1 MTELQLSSSPRTTW
15 LWAPDEDTARRVRK
29 LVGRRP
35 AYRGGELLPLVT
47 DIDNGVVAPEACEA
61 LAAAGFTFA
70 WHESE
75 HPLNRHNWF
84 CRLPG
89 MPADFDTDQRTAWPR
104 VGF

>member
-29 LVGRRP
+29 LVGGRP
-35 AYRGGELLPLVT
+35 AYALPLVT
-47 DIDNGVVAPEACEA
+47 DIDIGVVALEACEA

-89 MPADFDTDQRTAWPR
+89 MPADFDTDQRS
-104 VGF
+104 